1 MDIASAIE
9 LMALI
14 IVKKPLG
21 AEWADHELSGS
32 EWKGGGKHISVV
44 IFFWIMMPMTTLS
57 NSSGAAPIQS
67 CSDDE
72 KLGGRG
78 QSH

>member
-21 AEWADHELSGS
+21 AEWADHELSGN
-32 EWKGGGKHISVV
+32 EWKGAREAHIGGD
-44 IFFWIMMPMTTLS
+44 FFWTMMPMTTLS
-57 NSSGAAPIQS
+57 NSSGSAPIQS